1 MTPASGPATVS
12 RRELLTLAVLAAV
25 ALGLWWATPQLIVP
39 YRPEKPWYES
49 AATFPR
55 LALLLLAVGALVE
68 ALQRWRGAARGASD
82 ELDSGAAQ
90 LPRAA
95 AALALFAL
103 YALAVPWLGFGV
115 SSALFLLAT
124 ARAVGLGW
132 RAALALALPMAALL
146 WLVFARLLKV
156 AFGHGLL
163 F

>member
-1 MTPASGPATVS
+1 MTPASGPARTP
-12 RRELLTLAVLAAV
+12 RLELLTLAVLAVA

-39 YRPEKPWYES
+39 FRTGQPWYES

-55 LALLLLAVGALVE
+55 GALLLLAAGALLE

-82 ELDSGAAQ
+82 ELDSSAAQ

-95 AALALFAL
+95 AALGLFAL

-132 RAALALALPMAALL
+132 RAALALALPTAAVL
-146 WLVFARLLKV
+146 WLLFARLLKV